1 METKNK
7 VINILFILTGI
18 GISIFVVKQFF
29 GGKSILKMSEAEKK
43 KFVLDAEK
51 KIWDI
56 RNDPKLT
63 EIEKNKLIETIN
75 TENEDKY
82 TEEEKK
88 AISDIWVKEIQAG
101 NIKIYVSP
109 SDWMPLKF

>member
-1 METKNK
+1 MKRK
-7 VINILFILTGI
+7 VLILLLSLAGVGVCIYI
-18 GISIFVVKQFF
+18 YKQF
-29 GGKSILKMSEAEKK
+29 KTKPILKMSEAEKK